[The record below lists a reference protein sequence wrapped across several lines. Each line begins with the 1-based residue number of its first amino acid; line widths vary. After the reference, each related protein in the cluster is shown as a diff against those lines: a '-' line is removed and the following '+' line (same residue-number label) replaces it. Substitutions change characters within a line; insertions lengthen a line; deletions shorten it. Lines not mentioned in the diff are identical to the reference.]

1 MKRQTWLESIKDKLR
16 PENVGDVTGVLREI
30 DRVLDEAIGTEAPVI
45 QEAGGQLLDL
55 SRINFQALADRFK
68 KSGKQNIEFER
79 LREAV
84 QKQLDRV
91 IRLND
96 TRTNFLD
103 KFQRLID
110 EYNAGS
116 RNIEEVYRRLIELTK
131 ALSEEE
137 KRHVRENLTEEE
149 LAIFDILTRPEP
161 ALSREERE
169 EVKKVARQLLGRIHS
184 LLGLDWRKKNQAR
197 ARVQMAVEDMLYSL
211 HHDLPAKH
219 TDELYRQKCTSVFQH
234 LFEKYAGEG
243 ESVYSKVA

>member
-169 EVKKVARQLLGRIHS
+169 EVKKVARQLLARPHS
-184 LLGLDWRKKNQAR
+184 FVARLGLAKEKPGAR
-197 ARVQMAVEDMLYSL
+197 SCPDG
-211 HHDLPAKH
+211 
-219 TDELYRQKCTSVFQH
+219 C
-234 LFEKYAGEG
+234 
-243 ESVYSKVA
+243 